1 MSFLC
6 YALKS
11 QNFSISTEIN
21 IPIQYI
27 SRSIISICKVT
38 GFACYQNFPSIAPP
52 VDALSS
58 QPSLGSSTAHKPR
71 MRWTPE
77 LHERFL
83 DAVNKLDGAEKAT
96 PKGVLK
102 LMNVEGLTIY
112 HVKSHLQKYRLAKYF
127 PEKRKEKKASCS
139 EEKKAASIII
149 DDDGKKKG
157 TIQITEAL
165 RMQMEVQKQL
175 HEQLEVTFGL
185 LCCVVRMVAHQRT
198 QLIITFQLDEYRH
211 ARGDFEEGR
220 GIAER
225 TIISPA
231 AKQTYDMVLETML
244 WVKRLMP
251 WMIGSWKKHPR
262 RLHQKMVA
270 MDDWVVEEAPQETA
284 PENGGPGWMDS
295 DCSGATKNVEVRC
308 GIQAK
313 E

>member
-1 MSFLC
+1 MSVFFSSFNKKERKKIS
-6 YALKS
+6 YS
-11 QNFSISTEIN
+11 QISDEIL
-21 IPIQYI
+21 
-27 SRSIISICKVT
+27 SAAT
-38 GFACYQNFPSIAPP
+38 LENFPSIAPP

-83 DAVNKLDGAEKAT
+83 DAVNKPVTFFVLFIEEAT

-127 PEKRKEKKASCS
+127 QEKKEEKKASCS

-175 HEQLEVTFGL
+175 HEQLERL
-185 LCCVVRMVAHQRT
+185 HLACMVAHQRT

-220 GIAER
+220 AIAER
-225 TIISPA
+225 TNISPG
-231 AKQTYDMVLETML
+231 KGYSFL
-244 WVKRLMP
+244 
-251 WMIGSWKKHPR
+251 
-262 RLHQKMVA
+262 
-270 MDDWVVEEAPQETA
+270 
-284 PENGGPGWMDS
+284 
-295 DCSGATKNVEVRC
+295 
-308 GIQAK
+308 
-313 E
+313 